1 MFLKRASVIALSI
14 LIVLFIAACGR
25 STTSGSS
32 PYGSGG
38 SNSPAT
44 PPPTTDGNGSSA
56 VIHTAPVTVKGQSEM
71 VLTNA
76 QGMTLY
82 YFTPDSAT
90 QSACTGGCAQAW
102 PPLLF
107 AGSGGPTSS
116 TSPSGKLSAQMDA
129 NGNQVEYNGH
139 LLYAYSGDT
148 APGQTNGEGLLGKWF
163 VAIPG
168 LAVQGGGST
177 SGGNGY

>member
-1 MFLKRASVIALSI
+1 MRTD
-14 LIVLFIAACGR
+14 LFIVMRIDASR
-25 STTSGSS
+25 TPTTICV
-32 PYGSGG
+32 
-38 SNSPAT
+38 SNSSDP
-44 PPPTTDGNGSSA
+44 PPPTTGGNGPSA
-56 VIHTAPVTVKGQSEM
+56 AIHTAPVTVKGQSEM

-107 AGSGGPTSS
+107 TGSGGPTSS
-116 TSPSGKLSAQMDA
+116 TSLSGKLSAQMDA

-139 LLYAYSGDT
+139 L
-148 APGQTNGEGLLGKWF
+148 
-163 VAIPG
+163 
-168 LAVQGGGST
+168 
-177 SGGNGY
+177 

>member
-1 MFLKRASVIALSI
+1 MVLKRASVIALSI
-14 LIVLFIAACGR
+14 LIVLFIAACGS
-25 STTSGSS
+25 STTSGSG
-32 PYGSGG
+32 PYGSG
-38 SNSPAT
+38 STTSPAT
-44 PPPTTDGNGSSA
+44 PPPTTGGSSASA
-56 VIHTAPVTVKGQSEM
+56 VIHTAAVTVKGQSEM

-90 QSACTGGCAQAW
+90 QSACTGACAQAW

-116 TSPSGKLSAQMDA
+116 TSLSGKLSAQTDA

-139 LLYAYSGDT
+139 LLYTYSGDT

-163 VAIPG
+163 VATPT
-168 LAVQGGGST
+168 LALQGAGST
-177 SGGNGY
+177 SGGSGY